1 MQRIEYAHLTKDA
14 LIDFKRNKVRTL
26 LTSLGITIGILSV
39 LMLVAVGIGLQNYLK
54 QQFESLGSN
63 LILILPGSGLSGGGG
78 SNFGSGLVGGAKFDE
93 KDLFALQ
100 KIPEASYV
108 VPTSLTTSSIDA
120 NGKNEVASVEGSN
133 EQVFE
138 ALNLKIAAGTK
149 FTKADVTR
157 RAKIAFLGSTL
168 AEKLF
173 DTPENAVGKNIRIE
187 NQRFRVIGVAEKKGD
202 REVDNAAILPYRTT
216 FGTINTSE
224 TFFTFYMGADSEA
237 NIELVKTKAT
247 DILLKR
253 YNKEDFSVSEQSEIL
268 STFNQIFGIV
278 NIVLVAI
285 GSISLLVGGIGIMN
299 IMYATVTE
307 RTKEVGI
314 RRAIGATQADILLQF
329 LTEAVLLSLLGGVLG
344 LSIATILVVIVQNFF
359 PVGLTFFSVV
369 ITLAIS
375 SGIGIFFG
383 VFPARGASKLPP
395 IEAIRHE

>member
-1 MQRIEYAHLTKDA
+1 MKKIEFIHLIKDS
-14 LIDFKRNKVRTL
+14 LVDLKRNKARTF

-78 SNFGSGLVGGAKFDE
+78 NFGSGLIGGAKFDE
-93 KDLFALQ
+93 KDLKNLE
-100 KIPEASYV
+100 KINEAAYV
-108 VPTSLTTSSIDA
+108 VPASVTTSKFQATGKDEVGSV
-120 NGKNEVASVEGSN
+120 NGTN
-133 EQVFE
+133 EQVFT
-138 ALNLKIAAGTK
+138 ALNIKPAAGEK

-157 RAKIAFLGSTL
+157 KAKVAFLGITI
-168 AEKLF
+168 AKKLF
-173 DTPENAVGKNIRIE
+173 GTAQNAVGKNVRID

-202 REVDNAAILPYRTT
+202 NDVDNAAMIPYKTA
-216 FGTINTSE
+216 FGNLNPSE
-224 TFFTFYMGADSEA
+224 TFFTFYLGANTET
-237 NIELVKTKAT
+237 NIEVVKNKAK

-253 YNKEDFSVSEQSEIL
+253 YDEEDFSVTEQSEIL

-307 RTKEVGI
+307 RIKEVGI
-314 RRAIGATQADILLQF
+314 RRAIGATHTDILLQF
-329 LTEAVLLSLLGGVLG
+329 LTEAVLLSLLGGIIG
-344 LSIATILVVIVQNFF
+344 LTLAVVIVIIVQNFF
-359 PVGLTFFSVV
+359 PVGLTFFSVIV
-369 ITLAIS
+369 TLAIS

-395 IEAIRHE
+395 IEAIRYE